1 MPPLRGGRKRRGFN
15 RQPEQLPE
23 ILNLG
28 LLDEAMGFEFDWLR
42 ASGGGYT
49 LEWITNG
56 AGTVLLLLYL
66 VLSLFLVR
74 SRRGDFR
81 SFKPWQGGLFVL
93 ALALLYPLAY
103 VAVLSRY
110 ELMPILVPSSAFLP
124 RAPSLPL
131 LSLFLLTVMA
141 TWWGPLA
148 GFWAGLGLGLVQA
161 LFVPMVLT
169 DLFPYALG
177 GWVLGFCIHQ
187 PYKGTLFKAL
197 RRPLIAVL
205 LFSSTLLLI
214 SSLNRLVEAI
224 PPGGLLA
231 ADYAFSFIQNQL
243 PLWGAFS
250 LGGGLVLEIS
260 FLFRGL
266 RPPQRAD
273 QPSIYDRSLRYRFM
287 VTVIPLI
294 LLGIV
299 LSVLAVTQR
308 AISVA
313 QQQALDEMD
322 RLASNAATT
331 LVDTFI
337 SGRNLLQ
344 TFASDQNLL
353 DPDRRHEVLALGFN
367 VVPFFQ
373 ELLLTDAQGQ
383 VVDAV
388 RETADLQLVSEEKEA
403 VQQALA
409 YEVDTITHL
418 SPFIDGYHITFVWP
432 VVGPEGVAGALLG
445 RVNLASNPNFQNL
458 LASLQYAW
466 GAGSGFICDDRN
478 LIVAHPLSQQIL
490 RSWSP
495 NPNPTRILEQD
506 EGRGILVYEDM
517 AADGYRQIT
526 YVKRVEGL
534 NPPLTIVLQLPF
546 TNVLETASTIA
557 SQLLMVQLVIG
568 IILLVIIPLLISRI
582 TRPLSVL
589 SQAAFQIAQG
599 NLNAPITLAG
609 DDEVAELGRT
619 FEHMR
624 VGLRDRLR
632 DLSLLLRISQT
643 VSATLELE
651 QGVLPILEGAIEDT
665 GATMARFVL
674 LGEQEAASPARV
686 FSAGLD
692 DPAFAALD
700 QVFIS
705 ILRRNREPLILHDLR
720 EAAGALPKV
729 PYLRSAAAF
738 AVRAQN
744 RTTAV
749 LWVGSDEVGGFDTAR
764 VNFLNTLANQ
774 AGILVENARLFQAAE
789 GGRRRLAAILASTA
803 DAILV
808 TDQNHRLLLINPAAQ
823 RLLGVD
829 EANYGRP
836 LEDLTMPVTLK
847 QALLSTEADQ
857 GTQTVEV
864 AFADNRIFSA
874 GLAPIYTAEGRMLG
888 KVAVLRDVTHFK
900 ELDEMK
906 SDFVATVS
914 HDLRAPLT
922 FIRGYATMLTMVGEL
937 NDRQSQYVERILEGI
952 DQMSALISDLLNLRR
967 IEAGVGIRQEPC
979 RLGLILVEAVDAMR
993 ARAAGKGLTL
1003 RLDSAE
1009 GSPLVI
1015 GDRTLLRQAISNL
1028 VDNAIK
1034 YTPAGGQVKVGVRVS
1049 PPEAIVYVSDTGIG
1063 ISLEDQAR
1071 LFEKFHRIKRRE
1083 TADIPGTGLGLALV
1097 KSIVERMK
1105 GRIWVESELNRGST
1119 FYIALPLAPEE
1130 DGAPESHGH
1139 GESAG

>member
-1 MPPLRGGRKRRGFN
+1 M
-15 RQPEQLPE
+15 
-23 ILNLG
+23 G
-28 LLDEAMGFEFDWLR
+28 LEFDWLR
-42 ASGGGYT
+42 TSGGGYT
-49 LEWITNG
+49 LEWVTNE
-56 AGTVLLLLYL
+56 ASLVLLLVYL
-66 VLSLFLVR
+66 ALAVFLVR

-81 SFKPWQGGLFVL
+81 AFKPWQWGLFIL
-93 ALALLYPLAY
+93 ALASLYPLAY
-103 VAVLSRY
+103 GAVLSRY
-110 ELMPILVPSSAFLP
+110 QVVPILVPSSAFLP
-124 RAPSLPL
+124 RPPSLPL
-131 LSLFLLTVMA
+131 LATTLLVVVA

-148 GFWAGLGLGLVQA
+148 GFWAGLVLGLVQA
-161 LFVPMVLT
+161 SFAPMVLV

-177 GWVLGFCIHQ
+177 GWILGFCIHQ
-187 PYKGTLFKAL
+187 PYKGPLFKAL
-197 RRPLIAVL
+197 RHPLLAVVG
-205 LFSSTLLLI
+205 FSSTALLTA
-214 SSLNRLVEAI
+214 SLNRLVEAI

-231 ADYAFSFIQNQL
+231 ADYALSFLQNQL
-243 PLWGAFS
+243 PLWVVFS
-250 LGGGLVLEIS
+250 LSLGLLLELV
-260 FLFRGL
+260 FLIRGL

-308 AISVA
+308 AIDVA

-322 RLASNAATT
+322 RLAANADAS

-337 SGRNLLQ
+337 AGRNLLQ
-344 TFASDQNLL
+344 TFASDENLL
-353 DPDRRHEVLALGFN
+353 NPERRHEVLALGFN

-373 ELLLTDAQGQ
+373 ELLLTDAEGR
-383 VVDAV
+383 VIDAV
-388 RETADLQLVSEEKEA
+388 RETADRQLSSEEAEA
-403 VQQALA
+403 VQQALTF
-409 YEVDTITHL
+409 EVDVVTHL
-418 SPFIDGYHITFVWP
+418 SPFIDGYRITFVWP
-432 VVGPEGVAGALLG
+432 VIGPQGVAGALLG
-445 RVNLASNPNFQNL
+445 RVDLNSNPNFQNL
-458 LASLQYAW
+458 LASLQYARNV
-466 GAGSGFICDDRN
+466 GSGFICDDRN
-478 LIVAHPLSQQIL
+478 LIIVHPNSQQIL

-495 NPNPTRILEQD
+495 NPRPTRILRNDQD
-506 EGRGILVYEDM
+506 LGVLVYEDM
-517 AADGYRQIT
+517 AADGYRQLT
-526 YVKRVEGL
+526 YVRYVYGL

-546 TNVLETASTIA
+546 ASVLETASTIA
-557 SQLLMVQLVIG
+557 RQLLVIQLVIG
-568 IILLVIIPLLISRI
+568 LVLLLVIPVLISRI

-589 SQAAFQIAQG
+589 SQAAYQIAQG
-599 NLNAPITLAG
+599 NLNVPIALAG
-609 DDEVAELGRT
+609 DDEVADLGRT
-619 FEHMR
+619 FEQMR
-624 VGLRDRLR
+624 VCLRDRLR

-651 QGVLPILEGAIEDT
+651 QGVMPILEGAIEET
-665 GATMARFVL
+665 GAVLARFVL
-674 LGEQEAASPARV
+674 PGESETGTPARV
-686 FSAGLD
+686 FSAGLGD
-692 DPAFAALD
+692 SAFQALD
-700 QVFIS
+700 QVFMG
-705 ILRRNREPLILHDLR
+705 ILSRNREPLILRDLQ
-720 EAAGALPKV
+720 EAAGALPRV

-744 RTTAV
+744 RTSAV
-749 LWVGSDEVGGFDTAR
+749 LWVGSSETGGFDTAR
-764 VNFLNTLANQ
+764 ISFLNTLANQ

-789 GGRRRLAAILASTA
+789 GGRRRLAAILASTT

-823 RLLGVD
+823 RLLGLD
-829 EANYGRP
+829 ETSYGR
-836 LEDLTMPVTLK
+836 DLDQLSLPAPLK
-847 QALLSTEADQ
+847 QALLDSGAEQ

-864 AFADNRIFSA
+864 PFADNRIFSA

-922 FIRGYATMLTMVGEL
+922 FIRGYTAMLSMVGDL
-937 NDRQSQYVERILEGI
+937 NDRQVQYVERILEGI

-979 RLGLILVEAVDAMR
+979 RLGLILIEAVDAMR

-1003 RLDSAE
+1003 RLDSSE

-1034 YTPAGGQVKVGVRVS
+1034 YTPSGGQVKVGVRVTDS
-1049 PPEAIVYVSDTGIG
+1049 EAIVYVADTGIG

-1130 DGAPESHGH
+1130 TG
-1139 GESAG
+1139 